1 MFPSPERSLTR
12 LTAPLGAVMG
22 ALLALG
28 LPTNPL
34 LWDALNRNLPVQGA
48 SPTVIV
54 AIDDVALRDYGRL
67 SQWPTGLYARAIQ
80 TLQEAGAAAIG
91 VDVLLGERAHDLT
104 AGLAPGGAPLVL
116 ATSPG
121 APLPAPLPGPARW
134 GVSALNISPGRV
146 VRFAQT
152 AYPYSGSLLPSF
164 ARELSRAAGQPAPL
178 DTRPHLLRRPAEP
191 PAVLPFSDVASG
203 NVRYGALQGRVVLIG
218 VTAAGLAPGA
228 LRDSSGEVKSGV
240 ELQAQAVGTFLR
252 APLRTLPPWLLVV
265 LGALLTGGTVLL
277 RGLWGFG
284 LAFALLGL
292 SAALWPLGVLLPG
305 VTLSLAAILGTALV
319 ALERSWN
326 LRTLEMRDPLTGF
339 GNRLAF
345 TRAAEHR
352 WQHRRTRP
360 LGLIL
365 VDLSGFRQV
374 NAQYG
379 RQAGDALLR
388 HLAGE
393 LARHRRRGDMLFRWG
408 ADEFAVLLDHTTPA
422 EVHAHAEGLQSALQG
437 LRYRDLPVQASVGAA
452 CTGPD
457 VDTPTALV
465 EAASR
470 NRYRRKYQ
478 QGQG

>member
-1 MFPSPERSLTR
+1 MFPSAERSLARITV
-12 LTAPLGAVMG
+12 PLGAVMG
-22 ALLALG
+22 AVLALAV
-28 LPTNPL
+28 PVNPL
-34 LWDALNRNLPVQGA
+34 LWDALNRNLPAQGA

-67 SQWPTGLYARAIQ
+67 SQWPTGLYVQAIR

-91 VDVLLGERAHDLT
+91 VDLLLGPRARTLS
-104 AGLAPGGAPLVL
+104 AELSPGGVPLVL
-116 ATSPG
+116 AASPS

-134 GVSALNISPGRV
+134 GVSALNISSDRV

-152 AYPYSGSLLPSF
+152 AYPYGGRLLPSF
-164 ARELSRAAGQPAPL
+164 ARELGQAAGHPAPL

-191 PAVLPFSDVASG
+191 PAVLSFSDVASG

-218 VTAAGLAPGA
+218 ATAAALTPGT

-240 ELQAQAVGTFLR
+240 ELQAQAVSTLLR
-252 APLRTLPPWLLVV
+252 APLRTLPTWLLVV
-265 LGALLTGGTVLL
+265 LGALITGGTALL

-284 LAFALLGL
+284 LAFALL
-292 SAALWPLGVLLPG
+292 ALTIILWLLGVLLPG
-305 VTLSLAAILGTALV
+305 VTLSLAAILGTLLV

-326 LRTLEMRDPLTGF
+326 LRTLELRDPLTGY

-352 WQHRRTRP
+352 WQHRRARP

-379 RQAGDALLR
+379 RQAGDELLR
-388 HLAGE
+388 HLAE
-393 LARHRRRGDMLFRWG
+393 DLARHRRRGDMLFRWG
-408 ADEFAVLLDHTTPA
+408 ADEFAVLMDNTTPA
-422 EVHAHAEGLQSALQG
+422 EVHAHAEGLQAALQG
-437 LRYRDLPVQASVGAA
+437 LSYHDLNVQVSVGAA

-470 NRYRRKYQ
+470 NRYRRKYR